1 MTARRVLLIES
12 QTGLCIRDSRLCL
25 QREAME
31 DVFVS
36 PEDIAVLI
44 LHHHA
49 IHLNVHVV
57 RAIAKT
63 GGMIMVTDENHFPT
77 GILWPWTGSSML
89 VRRLRQQI
97 LMDGH
102 ERKGDLWKQ
111 LVQGRIA
118 TQALNLRHFRYNGAL
133 RLERLYG
140 KVEPNDPNNIEAQAT
155 RHYWRHFL
163 PSGIR
168 REKQGS
174 LEPFNIRLNFGY
186 AVLRS
191 LVAREIA
198 AAGLNPAL
206 GLGHRNLENQFNL
219 ADDFMEPYRYTVER
233 QVLEGNITI
242 PFDGA
247 ARVALLKFISA
258 EVELGER
265 TFRLQPAIAETIAS
279 YTRVLN
285 RRKNTLNIPRLSC

>member
-1 MTARRVLLIES
+1 MTTRRVLLIES
-12 QTGLCIRDSRLCL
+12 RTELSVRNTRLCL
-25 QREAME
+25 RREAQE

-49 IHLNVHVV
+49 IRLNVQVMRIV
-57 RAIAKT
+57 AQT
-63 GGMIMVTDENHFPT
+63 GGMVMVTDKNHFPA
-77 GILWPWTGSSML
+77 GMLWPWTGNSVL

-97 LMDGH
+97 CLDRDK
-102 ERKGDLWKQ
+102 RKGNLWRQ

-118 TQALNLRHFRYNGAL
+118 TQAINLRHFGYNGAL
-133 RLERLYG
+133 RLERLHNRV
-140 KVEPNDPNNIEAQAT
+140 KPSDPDNLEAQAT
-155 RHYWRHFL
+155 RHYWRSLL
-163 PSGIR
+163 PPGIR
-168 REKQGS
+168 REKRGS
-174 LEPFNIRLNFGY
+174 SESLNVRLNFGY

-198 AAGLNPAL
+198 AAGLQPAL
-206 GLGHRNLENQFNL
+206 GLGHRNLENPFNL

-233 QVLEGNITI
+233 QVIEGDSSR
-242 PFDGA
+242 PFDGV
-247 ARVALLKFISA
+247 ARVELLKFVYS
-258 EVELGER
+258 EVKLGRR

-285 RRKNTLNIPRLSC
+285 KKQNSLNIPKIPC